1 MLGSTAED
9 LAQFLHQ
16 EERLCSVRL
25 HSTMNTPAPVP
36 SALSWYLCAPALQ
49 LTPWRN
55 GRAGLLLG
63 TPSAKAML
71 FTCCPRLLSAVLE
84 GSLSVGCAFCL
95 SLGWRETQQCHC
107 WHGSPVP
114 AKQDYL
120 LQWPSLLWAQCSF
133 PWPCSNADLALGRE
147 ESRKMQ
153 TEGEYVVALS
163 LSTPLCSVLS
173 GVSALRAELCQS
185 WPGNPLGLHS
195 NNCLLCFVDSGRGIP
210 RGKQQV

>member
-1 MLGSTAED
+1 M
-9 LAQFLHQ
+9 
-16 EERLCSVRL
+16 C
-25 HSTMNTPAPVP
+25 
-36 SALSWYLCAPALQ
+36 
-49 LTPWRN
+49 
-55 GRAGLLLG
+55 
-63 TPSAKAML
+63 
-71 FTCCPRLLSAVLE
+71 LLSVPGLE
-84 GSLSVGCAFCL
+84 GDTAVSMLAALCQQSRIMGCMC
-95 SLGWRETQQCHC
+95 S
-107 WHGSPVP
+107 
-114 AKQDYL
+114 
-120 LQWPSLLWAQCSF
+120 WAQCSL

>member
-1 MLGSTAED
+1 MSIFSCFCLNRFNKKPKRGIQYLQEQGMLGSTAED

-49 LTPWRN
+49 FTPWRN
-55 GRAGLLLG
+55 GRAGLLMG

-71 FTCCPRLLSAVLE
+71 LTCCPRLLSAVLE

-107 WHGSPVP
+107 WQPCASKAGSWAACAAGHSAAFPGP
-114 AKQDYL
+114 A
-120 LQWPSLLWAQCSF
+120 A
-133 PWPCSNADLALGRE
+133 
-147 ESRKMQ
+147 MQ
-153 TEGEYVVALS
+153 TLPWAGRKAGR
-163 LSTPLCSVLS
+163 CR
-173 GVSALRAELCQS
+173 LR
-185 WPGNPLGLHS
+185 GNMW
-195 NNCLLCFVDSGRGIP
+195 
-210 RGKQQV
+210 